1 MSTVRVNILA
11 NVIGRAWTALIALA
25 FVPIYLRLLGV
36 DAYGLIGF
44 FLTLQAVLGLFD
56 LGLSLTLNRELARS
70 SAAPGPVRLAPNLFR
85 TMEIVYWFASIV
97 IGAAVVVVAP
107 VIASGWLDDTTL
119 PRSSVEQAL
128 RLMGVVI
135 ALQMPLTLYQGGMMG
150 LQRQVA
156 ANAILAVSATLRAAG
171 AAAVL
176 LLVAPAIEIFFAW
189 QVVVSALTTGV
200 FAVTLRRQ
208 LPHETFSGRFES
220 GALRGL
226 WAFSL
231 AVSANAVVGVAL
243 TQLDKV
249 ILAKL
254 VSLEQFGYYALA
266 GTVASV
272 IWAVVVPVNAALFPR
287 FSQLNEI
294 RNHQGLAALYH
305 TACQV
310 MAVAVLPVAVLL
322 LFFPREILWLWTGNA
337 PIAANAAML
346 VAMLAAG
353 TALNGL
359 TSVAAHLQSAAGWP
373 GLVLKTNLVLAVALV
388 PLLLVGIPRFGA
400 RAAAAS
406 WIAVNATY
414 LLVTIPLMHRR
425 LLQGQLGRWLV
436 FDVLLPAG
444 AALAVAVPA
453 RALLQATWHPVVQ
466 IVYIA
471 CVGLVCALAV
481 IVVAPTVRHKATRL
495 VEDTLARI
503 QLRRVKTL

>member
-176 LLVAPAIEIFFAW
+176 LLVAPAI
-189 QVVVSALTTGV
+189 
-200 FAVTLRRQ
+200 
-208 LPHETFSGRFES
+208 
-220 GALRGL
+220 
-226 WAFSL
+226 
-231 AVSANAVVGVAL
+231 
-243 TQLDKV
+243 
-249 ILAKL
+249 
-254 VSLEQFGYYALA
+254 
-266 GTVASV
+266 
-272 IWAVVVPVNAALFPR
+272 
-287 FSQLNEI
+287 
-294 RNHQGLAALYH
+294 
-305 TACQV
+305 
-310 MAVAVLPVAVLL
+310 
-322 LFFPREILWLWTGNA
+322 
-337 PIAANAAML
+337 
-346 VAMLAAG
+346 
-353 TALNGL
+353 
-359 TSVAAHLQSAAGWP
+359 
-373 GLVLKTNLVLAVALV
+373 
-388 PLLLVGIPRFGA
+388 
-400 RAAAAS
+400 
-406 WIAVNATY
+406 
-414 LLVTIPLMHRR
+414 
-425 LLQGQLGRWLV
+425 
-436 FDVLLPAG
+436 
-444 AALAVAVPA
+444 
-453 RALLQATWHPVVQ
+453 
-466 IVYIA
+466 
-471 CVGLVCALAV
+471 
-481 IVVAPTVRHKATRL
+481 
-495 VEDTLARI
+495 
-503 QLRRVKTL
+503 